1 MKKFNAFE
9 SHNLVTGLELLRES
23 YLADIKAA
31 TDKGKHHIF
40 SEGFANGT
48 IDDLIKM
55 VKDNTKKDKF
65 ANKQRIV
72 RVNSLYYSIK

>member
-1 MKKFNAFE
+1 MKKFNSFE

-31 TDKGKHHIF
+31 TDKGKHHLF

-55 VKDNTKKDKF
+55 VMDNTKKDKF

-72 RVNSLYYSIK
+72 RVNSLYYNIK

>member
-31 TDKGKHHIF
+31 ADKGKHHLF

-48 IDDLIKM
+48 VDDLIKTI
-55 VKDNTKKDKF
+55 KDNTRKYRIY
-65 ANKQRIV
+65 NK
-72 RVNSLYYSIK
+72 

>member
-1 MKKFNAFE
+1 MKKFNSFE

-31 TDKGKHHIF
+31 TDEGKIHLF

-48 IDDLIKM
+48 IDDLIKI

-65 ANKQRIV
+65 ANK
-72 RVNSLYYSIK
+72 